1 MTTRPNGCH
10 NRPPLQQARWMQDGW
25 IRTEAEGQPTMVPRM
40 IVVPHRMSTDC
51 HYSRD
56 PMGCGQQDPR
66 CEGCRWRHPA
76 PPNQETP

>member
-10 NRPPLQQARWMQDGW
+10 NRPPLLQAQWMQDGW

-56 PMGCGQQDPR
+56 PMGYGQQDPR
-66 CEGCRWRHPA
+66 CEGCRWRHPVPPSQEA
-76 PPNQETP
+76 P